1 MRKYAGSWGALALL
15 LVVFGGGCS
24 KDDDNTL
31 NIPSILSG
39 GGSPAAVPIGTIN
52 TGGNDFRVLAG
63 TAVTNTGLTVVTG
76 DVGVW
81 PGSGVAGFGPG
92 VMTGNGGVP
101 HAGDPAAQAA
111 QADLTVA
118 FNDAAG
124 RAPGAS
130 VSGNIGG
137 LTLAPGTYTS
147 TSSLAISSGDL
158 TLDAQG
164 NANGVFLFQ
173 IPSAL
178 TVTTGRRVILTGG
191 ALASNVFWEVGSSA
205 TIGTGADFS
214 GTILSETSVS
224 LLTGATLHGRALA
237 RNGAVSLDSNPVGP

>member
-1 MRKYAGSWGALALL
+1 MRKCVGNWSTLALL
-15 LVVFGGGCS
+15 LVVFVAGCCKNDGNVLGIPTVIPRGGV
-24 KDDDNTL
+24 
-31 NIPSILSG
+31 
-39 GGSPAAVPIGTIN
+39 PAPVPLGTIN

-63 TAVTNTGLTVVTG
+63 TTVTNTGLTVVTG

-81 PGSGVAGFGPG
+81 PGSAVTGFGPG
-92 VMTGNGGVP
+92 TMTGNGGLP
-101 HAGDPAAQAA
+101 HAGDAVAQAA
-111 QADLTVA
+111 QASLTVA

-130 VSGNIGG
+130 VAGNIGG

-158 TLDAQG
+158 TLDARG
-164 NANGVFLFQ
+164 NSSAVFLFQ

-178 TVTTGRRVILTGG
+178 TVTTGRKVILTGG
-191 ALASNVFWEVGSSA
+191 ALASNVFWQVGSSA
-205 TIGTGADFS
+205 TLGTNSNFS
-214 GTILSETSVS
+214 GTIMADISIS

-237 RNGAVSLDSNPVGP
+237 RNGAVSLDTNPVGP